1 MKSFVWPNSVFPLL
15 ARADVSDLSFHH
27 YKVAEG
33 SSAISSTPQPLGGP
47 ASTLQF
53 S

>member
-1 MKSFVWPNSVFPLL
+1 MKSFFWPNSVFPLL

-33 SSAISSTPQPLGGP
+33 SSAISSW
-47 ASTLQF
+47 TLMR
-53 S
+53 SISAI